1 MNIQEISKEAKEEL
15 KRLLE
20 DNSNPS
26 IRTSVM
32 AVNLSIFQEENQTL
46 LETNANLQTQIEN
59 IQEEIQII
67 TGDLRSSADAL
78 DDLE

>member
-32 AVNLSIFQEENQTL
+32 AVNLSIFQEQNQTL
-46 LETNANLQTQIEN
+46 LETNANLQTGIIFQGGG
-59 IQEEIQII
+59 EI
-67 TGDLRSSADAL
+67 LP
-78 DDLE
+78 DLEKKSFQVGLPY